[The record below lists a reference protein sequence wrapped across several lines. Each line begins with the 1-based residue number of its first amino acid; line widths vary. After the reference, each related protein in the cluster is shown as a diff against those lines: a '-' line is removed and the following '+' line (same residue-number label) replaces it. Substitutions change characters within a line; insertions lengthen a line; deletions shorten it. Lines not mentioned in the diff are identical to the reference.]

1 MPRWSIGR
9 ISGQYQPED
18 FTETQAS
25 DFTEAGNHGGVA
37 LMMFKGYKPREIT
50 LSFVVDG
57 VGGTNGAGS
66 PEVAWRHI
74 QEMQRPARAGWPQP
88 IEVIIPGWG
97 DSEFLPKLAYIVNS
111 SIERTHITSTL
122 DSGIQAVR
130 ATISVTLKE
139 APNFDRKAV
148 RTIFDRAKKRQD
160 AAAADA
166 GEVG

>member
-25 DFTEAGNHGGVA
+25 DFSDVGNHGGVS
-37 LMMFKGYKPREIT
+37 LLMFKGYKPREIAV
-50 LSFVVDG
+50 SFVVDG
-57 VGGTNGAGS
+57 VGGTDGASS
-66 PEVAWRHI
+66 PERAWAHI
-74 QEMQRPARAGWPQP
+74 QEIQRPAKGGWPTP

-97 DSEFLPKLAYIVNS
+97 DSEHLPKLAYIVNS
-111 SIERTHITSTL
+111 SINRTHITSTL

-139 APNFDRKAV
+139 APNWDRKAIT
-148 RTIFDRAKKRQD
+148 TIFDKARKRAAD
-160 AAAADA
+160 AAAKEAKA
-166 GEVG
+166 E

>member
-1 MPRWSIGR
+1 MPRWSIGP

-37 LMMFKGYKPREIT
+37 LMMFKGYKPREIA

-66 PEVAWRHI
+66 PEVAWMHI
-74 QEMQRPARAGWPQP
+74 QEMQRPSNGLEPTP
-88 IEVIIPGWG
+88 VLVILPGWG
-97 DSEFLPKLAYIVNS
+97 DSEHLPKLAYIVNS
-111 SIERTHITSTL
+111 SIERTHITKSL
-122 DSGIQAVR
+122 DSGIQSVR

-139 APNFDRKAV
+139 APNLDRDAV
-148 RTIFDRAKKRQD
+148 RTIRDRAKKRQD
-160 AAAADA
+160 KAAADA
-166 GEVG
+166 GEVA